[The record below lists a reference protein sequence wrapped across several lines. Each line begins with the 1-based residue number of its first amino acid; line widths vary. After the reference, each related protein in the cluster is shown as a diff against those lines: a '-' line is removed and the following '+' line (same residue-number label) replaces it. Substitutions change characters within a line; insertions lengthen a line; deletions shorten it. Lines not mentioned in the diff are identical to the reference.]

1 MLSLKRNIHY
11 LLPEEF
17 LELAE
22 GFAVPVGHDG
32 AVDGGPQVGWDGGDV
47 GQVVGE
53 AAPVKFFYDILGLPK
68 NLRLTLGGR
77 ILTSFTRRGAVSQS
91 VKGPELCPSKRCN

>member
-1 MLSLKRNIHY
+1 MGPGPGLLSLKRNIHY

-53 AAPVKFFYDILGLPK
+53 AAPVKK
-68 NLRLTLGGR
+68 N
-77 ILTSFTRRGAVSQS
+77 
-91 VKGPELCPSKRCN
+91 E